1 MSAIRSSVEDSLE
14 LATLLK
20 TEANSLVIPAIIYA
34 SLASLYFPS
43 LYNKSARRMAEAGEA
58 EFFGVFIFLYN
69 SVAFSFSP
77 SSSCNVAR
85 ANRPS
90 K

>member
-1 MSAIRSSVEDSLE
+1 MSAIFSSVEDSLD
-14 LATLLK
+14 LAISLK
-20 TEANSLVIPAIIYA
+20 TEAKLLVIPAFTYA

-58 EFFGVFIFLYN
+58 EFSGAFIFLYN
-69 SVAFSFSP
+69 SAAFLLFP

-90 K
+90 